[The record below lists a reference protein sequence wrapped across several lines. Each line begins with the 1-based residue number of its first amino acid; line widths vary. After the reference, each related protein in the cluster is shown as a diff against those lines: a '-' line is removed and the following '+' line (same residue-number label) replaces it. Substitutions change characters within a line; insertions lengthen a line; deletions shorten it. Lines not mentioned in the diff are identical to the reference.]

1 MYYAVSSVATDEL
14 SEALTIAGKAER
26 NDRTD
31 EIKAEVLER
40 LAETYAGR
48 EKEIGAAF
56 RSLTKKLVRQR
67 ILTDHFRIDGRGI
80 TDIRALSAEVAVVPR
95 AHGSALFERGET
107 QILGVTTLDMV
118 KMAQQIDSLGP
129 ETSKRYMHHYNFPP
143 YSTGETGRVGS
154 PKRREIGHGA
164 LAERALVPVL
174 PSIEEFPY
182 AIRQVSE
189 ALSSNGSTSMGSV
202 CASTLA
208 LLNAG
213 VPLKAPV
220 AGIAMGLVSDDVEV
234 EGGDGTER
242 RFVALTD
249 ILGAEDAFG
258 DMDFKVA
265 GTKDFVTAL
274 QLDTKL
280 DGIPSQVLAGALSQA
295 KDARLTILEVMAEAI
310 DAPDEMS
317 PYAPRITTIKVPV
330 DKIGEVIGPKGKMIN
345 SITEETGAQISIE
358 DDGTVFVGATD
369 GPSAQAAIDKINAIA
384 NPQLPKIGERFLGTV
399 VKTTDF
405 GAFVSLLPGR
415 DGLVHISK
423 LGRGKRIAKVED
435 VVKVGDKLRVE
446 IADIDNRGK
455 ISLILVAE
463 EDTPRTP
470 ADSRCRA
477 CRCRDRQQLIRAQGP
492 PAGEPA
498 AGRALR
504 SGQRGDE
511 SSSALR
517 RTTLPGGLRVV
528 TEYIPSVHS
537 ASVGVWVGVGSRDEG
552 ASVAGAAH
560 FLEHLLFKSTPTR
573 TAVDIAQA
581 VDAVGG
587 ELNAFTAREHTC
599 YYAHVLDTDLELAV
613 DLVADVVLRGR
624 CAAADVE
631 LERDVVLEEIAMR
644 DDDPEDTLGDVF
656 LSAMFGVHP
665 VGRPVIG
672 SVGLDLGDDARS
684 AAFVPRPPLHARAD
698 GRRGGRQRRPRR
710 SGRAGA
716 RALRAT
722 TGPRPHPGATAQGHR
737 PGGRPTEPA
746 GGQSRRRADPSV
758 DGSADARAALE
769 ASVGAVGA
777 QHRAGRRPEFPA
789 VPTDSRVARVGV
801 LGVLDGGHLLRQR
814 RAVGL
819 RGMPARA
826 VRRSGAGDH
835 RRAGRGGPRRHHR
848 VRMPD
853 RQGLVA
859 RRPGARAGGFRLA
872 DEPHRPQRTE
882 LRRAPQH
889 RGHPCADRRRHPRRG
904 QRGGAPTADPAV
916 RRRRPRP
923 ASVEKDIAAASF
935 GPSRA
940 DR

>member
-1 MYYAVSSVATDEL
+1 MRRPRAVVAEGLEAAKPFIAALCTAQQELADKAAKPTADYPVFPDYQDDVFYAVSSVATDEL
-14 SEALTIAGKAER
+14 AKALTIAGKEER

-31 EIKAEVLER
+31 EIKVEVLER
-40 LAETYAGR
+40 LADTYAGR

-67 ILTDHFRIDGRGI
+67 ILTDHFRIDGRGV
-80 TDIRALSAEVAVVPR
+80 TDIRALSAEVAVIPR

-107 QILGVTTLDMV
+107 QIMGVTTLDMV

-164 LAERALVPVL
+164 LAERALMPVL
-174 PSIEEFPY
+174 PSVEEFPY

-202 CASTLA
+202 CASTLS

-234 EGGDGTER
+234 DGKTER
-242 RFVALTD
+242 RFVTLTD

-258 DMDFKVA
+258 DMDFKCA

-280 DGIPSQVLAGALSQA
+280 DGIPSQVLAGALAQA
-295 KDARLTILEVMAEAI
+295 KDARITILEVMAEAI
-310 DAPDEMS
+310 DEPDEMS
-317 PYAPRITTIKVPV
+317 PYAPRITTIKVPI

-345 SITEETGAQISIE
+345 SITEQTGASISIE
-358 DDGTVFVGATD
+358 DDGTVFVGATN
-369 GPSAQAAIDKINAIA
+369 GESAQAAIDMINAIA

-455 ISLILVAE
+455 ISLVLVAE
-463 EDTPRTP
+463 DEAAEAPSSADRRSMPRQAANGKAGLRRP
-470 ADSRCRA
+470 SR
-477 CRCRDRQQLIRAQGP
+477 GS
-492 PAGEPA
+492 EPA
-498 AGRALR
+498 V
-504 SGQRGDE
+504 E
-511 SSSALR
+511 STVR

-552 ASVAGAAH
+552 GSVAGAAH

-573 TAVDIAQA
+573 TAVEIAQA

-599 YYAHVLDTDLELAV
+599 YYAHVLDTDLELASRSGRRRG
-613 DLVADVVLRGR
+613 VARTLRGR
-624 CAAADVE
+624 
-631 LERDVVLEEIAMR
+631 
-644 DDDPEDTLGDVF
+644 
-656 LSAMFGVHP
+656 
-665 VGRPVIG
+665 
-672 SVGLDLGDDARS
+672 
-684 AAFVPRPPLHARAD
+684 
-698 GRRGGRQRRPRR
+698 
-710 SGRAGA
+710 
-716 RALRAT
+716 
-722 TGPRPHPGATAQGHR
+722 
-737 PGGRPTEPA
+737 
-746 GGQSRRRADPSV
+746 RRRD
-758 DGSADARAALE
+758 RA
-769 ASVGAVGA
+769 
-777 QHRAGRRPEFPA
+777 
-789 VPTDSRVARVGV
+789 
-801 LGVLDGGHLLRQR
+801 
-814 RAVGL
+814 
-819 RGMPARA
+819 
-826 VRRSGAGDH
+826 
-835 RRAGRGGPRRHHR
+835 
-848 VRMPD
+848 
-853 RQGLVA
+853 
-859 RRPGARAGGFRLA
+859 
-872 DEPHRPQRTE
+872 
-882 LRRAPQH
+882 
-889 RGHPCADRRRHPRRG
+889 
-904 QRGGAPTADPAV
+904 
-916 RRRRPRP
+916 
-923 ASVEKDIAAASF
+923 
-935 GPSRA
+935 
-940 DR
+940 